1 MMLNGSKILLG
12 VCGSIAAYKSA
23 YLVRRF
29 VEQGA
34 EVKVIMTE
42 AATDFISPLTLSTLS
57 RNPVLSAFSDEDQ
70 SWENHVELG
79 KWADLMIIAP
89 VTANTLAKMAN
100 GLCDNLLM
108 AVYLSSNAPLYFA
121 PAMDLDMWKHPATQ
135 QNIKTLQANG
145 NHLIDV
151 GSGELASG
159 LVGEG
164 RLAEPDEIVEILG
177 KAIKKKPQANILE
190 GKKALVTA
198 GPTHEAIDPVRFI
211 GNRSSGKMGI
221 ALAEALAE
229 QGVRV
234 ILVKGPSKLEAKNPN
249 IETIQVTSA
258 DEMYQAC
265 MDCFDEIDIAILA
278 AAVADY
284 APEETAAKKIKKQE
298 ANMSIQLTKT
308 KDILKTLGQRK
319 TDEQVLVG
327 FALETDNEL
336 ANARKKLK
344 DKKLDLI
351 VLNSLADPGAGFEHD
366 TNKVTLIDRN
376 QQETSYELK
385 AKSSVARDIVKHISE
400 LIHA

>member
-1 MMLNGSKILLG
+1 MEASNWFVLKII
-12 VCGSIAAYKSA
+12 CGSIAAYKSA
-23 YLVRRF
+23 YLVRRL

-34 EVKVIMTE
+34 KVKVIMTQ

-57 RNPVLSAFSDEDQ
+57 RNSVLSAFSDEDQ

-100 GLCDNLLM
+100 GLCDNLMM
-108 AVYLSSNAPLYFA
+108 AVYLSSSAPVYFA

-164 RLAEPDEIVEILG
+164 RLAEPDEIVEILV
-177 KAIKKKPQANILE
+177 KALKKKPQANKLE

-198 GPTHEAIDPVRFI
+198 GPTHEAIDPVRYI

-249 IETIQVTSA
+249 IETILVTTA
-258 DEMYQAC
+258 DEMFQAC

-284 APEETAAKKIKKQE
+284 APEETAEKKIKK
-298 ANMSIQLTKT
+298 
-308 KDILKTLGQRK
+308 
-319 TDEQVLVG
+319 
-327 FALETDNEL
+327 EL
-336 ANARKKLK
+336 FYLFMLQYSNL
-344 DKKLDLI
+344 
-351 VLNSLADPGAGFEHD
+351 S
-366 TNKVTLIDRN
+366 
-376 QQETSYELK
+376 
-385 AKSSVARDIVKHISE
+385 
-400 LIHA
+400 